1 MLLGMHYA
9 ERARYDES
17 RRMELQGR
25 AEAMLRESI
34 ALNRTLG
41 REPAM
46 AFAYRELA
54 EVIDS
59 RGNLPEVEETLKDAQ
74 ALHKK
79 LGTEEEM
86 ARLYSTLGYGRSRRG
101 DNAQACEYWRKG
113 AQAYPSERRLVEA
126 LNNNKCTAT
135 Q

>member
-1 MLLGMHYA
+1 MHYA

-17 RRMELQGR
+17 RRTELQRR

-34 ALNRTLG
+34 ALNRTLE
-41 REPAM
+41 REPPM

-54 EVIDS
+54 EVIDE
-59 RGNLPEVEETLKDAQ
+59 RGNLPEVEETIKDAQ